1 MKTNVAAVALS
12 ANCTT
17 QATYLLASMR
27 ALEKVNPGQEFNP
40 KYVFC

>member
-27 ALEKVNPGQEFNP
+27 ALEKVNPGQEF
-40 KYVFC
+40 Y